1 MVLMFVIALLLWIG
15 TGVALF
21 YWHARPSGSTF
32 TRAVDRTLVPAGG
45 NVRVSLHLV
54 PPVMAATAAEAHDV
68 VLLLDQSGSMGDGPG
83 SALFAALRAA
93 ENFVRRCPPHV
104 RIGLIAFN
112 SAARVLSTITS
123 DREAVLRGLQSVTAG
138 DATLIHTALA
148 AAVDLIEA
156 TPARAERTSV
166 ILLSNGASE
175 YPRALAQ
182 AERLRERAQIIT
194 IDLGEAADAKLLH
207 AIAGSS
213 GRYCHAAD
221 SSELPDL
228 FATLAGFVS
237 SERITGLVEE
247 PAFAPR
253 PFQLAHTG
261 TFHPIAVRGEGGSTI
276 AWSIPVMDS
285 GPVSLSYDLV
295 AEVAGWHPVARSG
308 GRAVWRLPDG
318 TQQTM
323 PAPDGPYVLVLPP
336 MFQWAWPVLNPLF
349 WMLFGKLFRRP
360 RAEVRAEP
368 PAEEPE
374 PLAIPSLPAPL
385 APSQPALYEPRVRPA
400 LVIGIGEAGQ
410 WAVTHLGHR
419 LADRGIG
426 QETIDLLAVRA
437 TFDRARDRVRAGA
450 FELPDARRLEL
461 AQDLRPYLETLR
473 QGVPP
478 VRRWIP
484 ASEWLGRIGPRTT
497 DWIHDRRE
505 ARLALLQR
513 PDELEARIGE
523 VVAAMKS
530 RGVDETALVIGSA
543 LDPECSGMI
552 AEVAHML
559 SVAGAQTTAIVSKPR
574 VFDGRGASEVDALA
588 HEFERMV
595 RMRGDEVLSDRHD
608 PPASARQLFDRLIV
622 LRDDADAP
630 ADEGLAIADT
640 VWQLLAYADG
650 LRRVPMAHPDATGAQ
665 VECCAL
671 EQTSTHLPVQS
682 LWHWVRARALV
693 RAVNGHWLGAKM
705 ADGAVQIP
713 APAPDA
719 VAKWMNAFWT
729 PPGFGRPQGLLLR
742 SVAGL
747 LADGKGA
754 SVQALRGRLPV
765 EALYEQQAEFADR
778 ERKSA
783 AYFLEEWTQA
793 LLDEAYAQRQC
804 GLPLLLAALR
814 EIESGLETIPRR
826 FAESAADPGFAA
838 AGRLAVTLYS
848 DLASTVARF
857 RQNVEATLAELA
869 GTQVA
874 LGVFT
879 TERESVCARID
890 RMRRDAEEGVL
901 FPSAA
906 VRDEAERR
914 EASWY
919 QQYGRALLDQLRLRF
934 VRTGKRAEVILEL
947 SGKPAR
953 PDVLGALEAFFAPYR
968 AEVLAWPLA
977 DALEPVSVDE
987 PGRRF
992 RVGAASSRVYPDVSD
1007 PVEDTDPYVA
1017 ATMLVDR
1024 LSVDDAFAVQE
1035 RGVRRLPYAW
1045 PEEAN
1050 AIRIASLV
1058 DNVLARRPQPFS
1070 AAAVH
1075 LLRDTSTLHAFLTD
1089 LAEER
1094 VYLRNGRCWLSRDGA
1109 EYWIGE
1115 PASSAS
1121 SATAMTNFEN
1131 VARQTTILSRSLDAL
1146 PIPPRREPCDRA
1158 PEELVSCIETHA
1170 LVQPATS
1177 SVAWEMWKDVI
1188 RGVALDA
1195 EQRRMGAGAAG
1206 E

>member
-1 MVLMFVIALLLWIG
+1 MVLMFFIALLLWIG
-15 TGVALF
+15 TGLALF

-32 TRAVDRTLVPAGG
+32 TRAADRTLVPAGG
-45 NVRVSLHLV
+45 NVRVSLHLI
-54 PPVMAATAAEAHDV
+54 PPVMTATTTETHDV

-83 SALFAALRAA
+83 SALSAALRAA
-93 ENFVRRCPPHV
+93 ENFVRRCPPPV

-112 SAARVLSTITS
+112 SAATVLSAITS

-138 DATLIHTALA
+138 DASFIHTALA

-156 TPARAERTSV
+156 TPRPAERTTV
-166 ILLSNGASE
+166 ILLTNGASE
-175 YPRALAQ
+175 YPHALAQ
-182 AERLRERAQIIT
+182 AERLRERAQIIA
-194 IDLGEAADAKLLH
+194 IDLGEAADATVLN

-221 SSELPDL
+221 PSALPEL

-237 SERITGLVEE
+237 SERITGLIEE

-261 TFHPIAVRGEGGSTI
+261 TFHPIAVRGDGGATI

-308 GRAVWRLPDG
+308 GRAIWRLPDG

-323 PAPDGPYVLVLPP
+323 SAPDGPYVLVLPA

-360 RAEVRAEP
+360 RSAVRVEP
-368 PAEEPE
+368 PAEEPD
-374 PLAIPSLPAPL
+374 PLAIPSLPTPL

-400 LVIGIGEAGQ
+400 LVIGIGEAGE

-426 QETIDLLAVRA
+426 RDTIDLLAVRA
-437 TFDRARDRVRAGA
+437 TFDRARDRIRAGV
-450 FELPDARRLEL
+450 FELPDARRIEL
-461 AQDLRPYLETLR
+461 TQDLRPYLETLR
-473 QGVPP
+473 HGVPS

-497 DWIHDRRE
+497 DWTHDRRE

-523 VVAAMKS
+523 AIATMKS
-530 RGVDETALVIGSA
+530 RGMDEAALVIGSA

-574 VFDGRGASEVDALA
+574 VFDGRGANEVAALA

-595 RMRGDEVLSDRHD
+595 RMRGDEVLSDRRD

-630 ADEGLAIADT
+630 ADEGRSIADT
-640 VWQLLAYADG
+640 AWQLLAYADV
-650 LRRVPMAHPDATGAQ
+650 LRRVPMACPDATGAQ

-671 EQTSTHLPVQS
+671 EQTSTHLPVES
-682 LWHWVRARALV
+682 LWQWVRARALV
-693 RAVNGHWLGAKM
+693 RAVNGHWLGAKVV
-705 ADGAVQIP
+705 DGAVQIP
-713 APAPDA
+713 APALDA
-719 VAKWMNAFWT
+719 VTKWMNAFWT
-729 PPGFGRPQGLLLR
+729 PSGFGRPQGVLLR

-754 SVQALRGRLPV
+754 SVHALRGRLPV
-765 EALYEQQAEFADR
+765 EASYEQQAEFADR

-793 LLDEAYAQRQC
+793 LLDEAHAQRQC
-804 GLPLLLAALR
+804 GLPLLLAVLR
-814 EIESGLETIPRR
+814 EIESGLDGIPRR
-826 FAESAADPGFAA
+826 FAESATDPGFAA

-857 RQNVEATLAELA
+857 RQSVEATLADLA

-874 LGVFT
+874 LGVFA

-914 EASWY
+914 EAIWY
-919 QQYGRALLDQLRLRF
+919 QQYGKTLLDQLRLRF
-934 VRTGKRAEVILEL
+934 VRAGKRAEVMLEL
-947 SGKPAR
+947 SGKPAQ
-953 PDVLGALEAFFAPYR
+953 PDVLGALETFFASYR

-977 DALEPVSVDE
+977 DALEPASVDE

-992 RVGAASSRVYPDVSD
+992 RVGAASSRVHPDVID
-1007 PVEDTDPYVA
+1007 PAEDADPYIA
-1017 ATMLVDR
+1017 ATMRVDR
-1024 LSVDDAFAVQE
+1024 LSVDDAFAVQQ
-1035 RGVRRLPYAW
+1035 RGVRRLPYVW

-1050 AIRIASLV
+1050 AMRVSALV
-1058 DNVLARRPQPFS
+1058 SNVLARRPQPFS

-1075 LLRDTSTLHAFLTD
+1075 LLRDTNTLHAFLTD
-1089 LAEER
+1089 LAEQR
-1094 VYLRNGRCWLSRDGA
+1094 VFLRNGRCWLSRNDT
-1109 EYWIGE
+1109 EHWIGE
-1115 PASSAS
+1115 PASSTS
-1121 SATAMTNFEN
+1121 SATAIANFEN
-1131 VARQTTILSRSLDAL
+1131 IARQTAILSRSLDAV
-1146 PIPPRREPCDRA
+1146 PIPPRREPCNYA
-1158 PEELVSCIETHA
+1158 PEELVSLVERHA
-1170 LVQPATS
+1170 LVQPATN

-1195 EQRRMGAGAAG
+1195 EQRRMGGVAVGA
-1206 E
+1206 